1 MSNTNANQRANL
13 LAKMHKV
20 LKKHYKPVEPPADRS
35 VLEHLVYAA
44 CLENASFELADESL
58 AKLQQRFFDW
68 NEVRVTTVTELAESL
83 APIPDAM
90 GAAQRV
96 KKMLHSVFEAQ
107 YSFDLEGLKKLGL
120 GKAIEELE
128 KFPGVTQFAVD
139 YLTQNALGG
148 HAIAMGK
155 GALDIMYATGAMT
168 DADAMKLRVP
178 GLERTIDKKK
188 GSEFFSLL
196 HQLGADLT
204 ASPSSTRIKSMIYE
218 IEPEAKDRMG
228 KRPIPAPV
236 KEPEQK
242 VHPHSKPLPDT
253 KPTAPGAAKAGAPGS
268 PTSSAAKS
276 EAPTPPKGEAPKKG
290 KGAEKEVAATKESG
304 TKAPVAKDSK
314 EAKSHKAPVDAKPV
328 DSKKK
333 APPGEKEKGSD
344 KKADAGKAAA
354 KPAPKPA
361 PSKTADAKKEPGK
374 GIVRKKPK

>member
-1 MSNTNANQRANL
+1 MTNTNANQRANL

-68 NEVRVTTVTELAESL
+68 NEIRVTTVAELAETL
-83 APIPDAM
+83 GPMPDSA

-107 YSFDLEGLKKLGL
+107 YSFDLENLKKLGL

-128 KFPGVTQFAVD
+128 KFPGVTQFAID

-204 ASPSSTRIKSMIYE
+204 ASPSSTKIKSVIYE
-218 IEPEAKDRMG
+218 IEPEAKERMG

-253 KPTAPGAAKAGAPGS
+253 KPTAPGAAKAATTVAP
-268 PTSSAAKS
+268 TVAKS
-276 EAPTPPKGEAPKKG
+276 ESPSPAKGEAGKKA
-290 KGAEKEVAATKESG
+290 KGAEKEVAASKESKDVA
-304 TKAPVAKDSK
+304 KAPAAKDSK
-314 EAKSHKAPVDAKPV
+314 EAKKGAVEAKPV
-328 DSKKK
+328 DAKKK
-333 APPGEKEKGSD
+333 APPGEKEKGTD
-344 KKADAGKAAA
+344 KKGDAGKHAA
-354 KPAPKPA
+354 KPPQKPA
-361 PSKTADAKKEPGK
+361 PAKAADGKKEPSK